1 MFIPGAEYNAEISF
15 CCLPFSRPEGAEGTT
30 LTAGQVGLD
39 VHAVAES
46 TRITLDRQL
55 HAFRDDEVGFDAFG
69 GVFGYFDFFCC
80 CCVFWMFSAFS
91 TFSTLSSSTCPG
103 CRRFL

>member
-1 MFIPGAEYNAEISF
+1 M
-15 CCLPFSRPEGAEGTT
+15 L

-55 HAFRDDEVGFDAFG
+55 HAFRDDEVRLHQSCCAALGTLVTAESASNVG
-69 GVFGYFDFFCC
+69 GLRKYFRHTRAKH
-80 CCVFWMFSAFS
+80 VR
-91 TFSTLSSSTCPG
+91 LV
-103 CRRFL
+103 LHY